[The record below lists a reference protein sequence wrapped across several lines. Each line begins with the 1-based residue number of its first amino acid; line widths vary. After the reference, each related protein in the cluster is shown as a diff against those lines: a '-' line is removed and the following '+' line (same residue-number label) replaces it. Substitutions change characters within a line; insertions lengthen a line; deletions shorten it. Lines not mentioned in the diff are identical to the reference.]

1 MNIKQK
7 RSVDQGKV
15 FGVLLRDISK
25 AFDCLPHE
33 LIITKLNAYEL
44 PLLAFKLVS
53 DYLINPKQRT
63 KIINSYRS
71 WQDILFVVQQGSGS
85 TLV

>member
-7 RSVDQGKV
+7 RSIDQGKV

-25 AFDCLPHE
+25 AFDWLTYE
-33 LIITKLNAYEL
+33 LIITKLNAYGL
-44 PLLAFKLVS
+44 PLLAFKVVS
-53 DYLINPKQRT
+53 DYLINPKQIT

-71 WQDILFVVQQGSGS
+71 SQDILFVVQQGSGPS
-85 TLV
+85 LV